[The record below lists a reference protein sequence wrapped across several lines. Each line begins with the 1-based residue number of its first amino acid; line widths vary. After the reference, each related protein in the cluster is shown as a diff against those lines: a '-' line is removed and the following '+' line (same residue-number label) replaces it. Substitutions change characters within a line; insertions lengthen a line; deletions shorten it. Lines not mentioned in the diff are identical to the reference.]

1 MRTSTLAG
9 HGWVAES
16 VGPVR
21 GMSTGVF
28 LLCSN
33 KEREREREREMFPE
47 TPSETVNLHSE
58 REKLKTLFGGPQVT
72 WWRLFGGV
80 QRKSMRNP
88 SGAAE

>member
-1 MRTSTLAG
+1 
-9 HGWVAES
+9 
-16 VGPVR
+16 
-21 GMSTGVF
+21 
-28 LLCSN
+28 
-33 KEREREREREMFPE
+33 MFPE

-88 SGAAE
+88 SGAAEEPSLVKNEADPTTPLVLPLVLLVQ